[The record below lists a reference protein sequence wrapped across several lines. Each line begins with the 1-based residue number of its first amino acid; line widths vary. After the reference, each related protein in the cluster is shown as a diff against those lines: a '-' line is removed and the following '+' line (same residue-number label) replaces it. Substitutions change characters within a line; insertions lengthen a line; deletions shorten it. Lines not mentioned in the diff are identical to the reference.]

1 MRSILVRLSL
11 LLTVGYLYGQK
22 EIAQYIFFGMDRERI
37 SEESFLQN
45 AGIDRYRDA
54 IMQNMR
60 VLREAFPGSTVIQYA
75 NFMPGEWLPWDDKG
89 YLEDLFKLAVE
100 ENVGMGG
107 PDIKIWKR
115 AQMNHSYKFL
125 KMYADSIVTGIAV
138 QDGNLEEINP
148 RSGKKV
154 TVSEIYEF
162 GHTYLGLDYIFWC
175 TQEPF
180 YSSDVLPFLRTSVH
194 EP

>member
-148 RSGKKV
+148 SP
-154 TVSEIYEF
+154 S
-162 GHTYLGLDYIFWC
+162 
-175 TQEPF
+175 
-180 YSSDVLPFLRTSVH
+180 LRVI
-194 EP
+194 